1 MLAHM
6 DEGRNGSGDEDRAR
20 DVALVIDRTEDRGGY
35 RILRR
40 RHPDSEV
47 ELGTIRPLEEGRP
60 ISGEV
65 VSLRPRQDVPFAFDV
80 KTELEASPSS
90 AHRRF
95 TEDGPAQIATDEYRR
110 GWDAIWGT
118 TSAEKPN

>member
-6 DEGRNGSGDEDRAR
+6 SEGRDGSDDEGGAR

-60 ISGEV
+60 IEGEV
-65 VSLRPRQDVPFAFDV
+65 VSLRPREDVPFAYDV
-80 KTELEASPSS
+80 KTELEAPTSS
-90 AHRRF
+90 RRF
-95 TEDGPAQIATDEYRR
+95 TEDGPAQIATEQYRR
-110 GWDAIWGT
+110 GWDAIWGQPST
-118 TSAEKPN
+118 EKPN

>member
-6 DEGRNGSGDEDRAR
+6 SEGRDGSDDEGGAR

-40 RHPDSEV
+40 RHPDSAV

-60 ISGEV
+60 IEGEV
-65 VSLRPRQDVPFAFDV
+65 VSLRPREDVPFAYDV
-80 KTELEASPSS
+80 KTELEAH
-90 AHRRF
+90 AGTGRRL
-95 TEDGPAQIATDEYRR
+95 TEDGPAQIATEQYRR
-110 GWDAIWGT
+110 GWDAIWGH
-118 TSAEKPN
+118 SSSEKPN

>member
-6 DEGRNGSGDEDRAR
+6 SEGRDGSDNEGGAR

-60 ISGEV
+60 IEGEV
-65 VSLRPRQDVPFAFDV
+65 VSLRPREDVPFAYDV
-80 KTELEASPSS
+80 KTELEVNAGG
-90 AHRRF
+90 RRF
-95 TEDGPAQIATDEYRR
+95 TEDGPAQIATDQYRR
-110 GWDAIWGT
+110 GWDAIWGQ
-118 TSAEKPN
+118 SSGEKPN